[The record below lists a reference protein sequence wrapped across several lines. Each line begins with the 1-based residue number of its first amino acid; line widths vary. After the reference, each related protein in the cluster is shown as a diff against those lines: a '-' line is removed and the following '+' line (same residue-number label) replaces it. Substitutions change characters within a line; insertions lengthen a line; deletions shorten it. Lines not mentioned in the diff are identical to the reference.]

1 MAKPALLVTRKLPPA
16 VEARAARDYAATL
29 NADDQHWATD
39 GAEIIR
45 RATALGA
52 AGILCAAG
60 DRLDAACIAALPGSV
75 KAIATFSV
83 GFEHVDL
90 AAAKA
95 RGIVVANTPDVLS
108 FATAECAFTL
118 MLMAARRA
126 GKDVTLTLPAHNT
139 TTNATLAKALGVDFT
154 TGFRMTHPS
163 PIAQITAPITMTV
176 RTLWSLINPNSDIGI
191 SKLAGPVG
199 IARIFHSAAEAGIR
213 AVLMFT
219 ILININLAVFNLLP
233 IPVLD
238 GGQMLFA
245 TIGKL
250 RGRALPV
257 NFIMTAQSVFMV
269 LLFSMV
275 IYVSFFDVRRI
286 VRDVNTSR
294 AESAAPAK

>member
-1 MAKPALLVTRKLPPA
+1 
-16 VEARAARDYAATL
+16 
-29 NADDQHWATD
+29 
-39 GAEIIR
+39 
-45 RATALGA
+45 
-52 AGILCAAG
+52 
-60 DRLDAACIAALPGSV
+60 
-75 KAIATFSV
+75 
-83 GFEHVDL
+83 
-90 AAAKA
+90 
-95 RGIVVANTPDVLS
+95 
-108 FATAECAFTL
+108 
-118 MLMAARRA
+118 
-126 GKDVTLTLPAHNT
+126 
-139 TTNATLAKALGVDFT
+139 
-154 TGFRMTHPS
+154 
-163 PIAQITAPITMTV
+163 MTV